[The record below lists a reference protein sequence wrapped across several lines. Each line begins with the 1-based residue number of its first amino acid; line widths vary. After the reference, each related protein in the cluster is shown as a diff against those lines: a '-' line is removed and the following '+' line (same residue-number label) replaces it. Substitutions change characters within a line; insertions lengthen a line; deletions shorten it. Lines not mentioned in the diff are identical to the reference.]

1 EGDDL
6 RNGSCEVDDTSEDF
20 LGPTAYRGVNPASGV
35 VIYYQLPELKK
46 DDQITMEIKD
56 ADGNVV
62 RTFSSKADETYK
74 KYEGAPRAE
83 PLLPKNKGLNR
94 FVWDTRY
101 LTMPGVPDVD
111 MEVSFA
117 GHKAPPGKY

>member
-1 EGDDL
+1 MTGVQTCAL
-6 RNGSCEVDDTSEDF
+6 PISSEDF
-20 LGPTAYRGVNPASGV
+20 TGANRYRGVNPASGV

-74 KYEGAPRAE
+74 RYEGAPRAE

-94 FVWDTRY
+94 FV
-101 LTMPGVPDVD
+101 
-111 MEVSFA
+111 
-117 GHKAPPGKY
+117 